1 MKLLTYSDGLH
12 SRIAALRDDHVV
24 DLVALAELRGTS
36 VPADMLSFIA
46 AGEENL
52 SLANRLLD
60 GYTTMTGDGIS
71 RHVTAVNI
79 LSPIERPNKNVFAV
93 ARNYLDH
100 VAEGNRA
107 LGQNLEPP
115 AAPVFFTKPPL
126 SVIGPEHDIPYD
138 HNATSVLDY
147 EGELAIVFGKLG
159 RNIEPE
165 EALSYVFG
173 YTIGNDVTARDLQQ
187 KHQIT
192 KGKSLDGSCPVGP
205 IIVTADEIP
214 DWGELEIVTRVNGEE
229 RQRDKAGNMIHG
241 IPALIAALSLGQS
254 VEPGEI
260 LLTGTPSGVGF
271 AMVPPKPLQDH
282 DLVEITIEPI
292 GTLRNRVAPR

>member
-12 SRIAALRDDHVV
+12 SHIAALREDHVI
-24 DLVALAELRGTS
+24 DLVALARSQGT
-36 VPADMLSFIA
+36 VLPTDMLAFIA

-60 GYTTMTGDGIS
+60 GYKTQPGDGIS
-71 RHVTAVNI
+71 RHISAVNV
-79 LSPIERPNKNVFAV
+79 LSPIMRPNKNVVAV
-93 ARNYLDH
+93 ARNYRDH

-107 LGQNLEPP
+107 LGQNLEAP

-126 SVIGPEHDIPYD
+126 AVIGPDHDIPYD

-147 EGELAIVFGKLG
+147 EGELAIVIGKLG
-159 RNIEPE
+159 RNIEPDN
-165 EALSYVFG
+165 AMGYVFG

-192 KGKSLDGSCPVGP
+192 KGKSLDGSCPLGP
-205 IIVTADEIP
+205 IIVTADEVA
-214 DWGELEIVTRVNGEE
+214 DWSQLEIVTRVNGEE
-229 RQRDKAGNMIHG
+229 RQRDTAGNMIHG
-241 IPALIAALSLGQS
+241 IPALVAALSLGQS
-254 VEPGEI
+254 VEPGEV
-260 LLTGTPSGVGF
+260 LLTGTPAGVGF